1 MKDSYKYSYKVGGK
15 LLTSLSVYNVGYQKC
30 EPFYQWGPGIRN
42 HFCIHHILSGCGT
55 YSVNGNTYR
64 LSAGDTFILFP
75 DTEVRYSADRENPW
89 EYAWVGFMGTDAAPI
104 IQATDFTREAP
115 YIQKSGPPG
124 KLLRDRL
131 NKIYEVKGNSY
142 EAAVAMA
149 GALYTLLAAFMQYAS
164 RSEPV
169 KNIRLAY
176 VEKAE
181 DYISTSYSYPITVED
196 VASYVGI
203 SRSYLYRSFLTCL
216 GQSPKEYLSEFRI
229 RQASRLLKETSLSVS
244 AVAYSVGFEN
254 NLYFSK
260 AFKKQ
265 VGVTPTQYREKG
277 GMGTLKSKTPMQ
289 V

>member
-131 NKIYEVKGNSY
+131 HKIYEVKGNSY

-289 V
+289 A